1 MDNFVNLHCHT
12 SASLQDS
19 IIRVPDLVNKVKEY
33 GQNAV
38 AVTDHSSC
46 ASWIELNNE
55 CNKKDIKPIYG
66 NEFYCI
72 PEYEKGNRNRD
83 HLVLLAMGQE
93 GLINIRRFQRI
104 AVEHSYYKPLLS
116 YQLLDSLPHNDIYCT
131 SACSLST
138 ISKCILSNNIN
149 GAIDYAEY
157 FNDLFNGN
165 FSLELQFHPDYK
177 EQNYINEKLVEI
189 SDKIDIPLTVSCD
202 CHFVD
207 ENDRDLRRI
216 VQAISWKKL
225 YNDKKMNDSLESNC
239 IGNSELVKKFAVES
253 DFKYMHVVSSAIKQT
268 CKIAKK
274 CNATLE
280 KPERRIPV
288 FDKYDELNDLFE
300 VVEW

>member
-19 IIRVPDLVNKVKEY
+19 IIRVPDLVDKVKEY

-46 ASWIELNNE
+46 ASWIELNEE
-55 CNKKDIKPIYG
+55 CKQNNIKPIFG

-83 HLVLLAMGQE
+83 HLVLLAMGKE
-93 GLINIRRFQRI
+93 GLINIRRLQRV

-116 YQLLDSLPHNDIYCT
+116 YELLHSLPHNDIYCT

-138 ISKCILSNNIN
+138 ISKCILGNNMKE
-149 GAIDYAEY
+149 AVQYAEY
-157 FNDLFNGN
+157 FNNMFDGN
-165 FSLELQFHPDYK
+165 FALELQFHPDYK
-177 EQNYINEKLVEI
+177 EQNIINEKLVEI

-202 CHFVD
+202 CHFLD
-207 ENDRDLRRI
+207 ESDRDLRRI
-216 VQAISWKKL
+216 VQAISWKKS
-225 YNDKKMNDSLESNC
+225 YNDESMHDSLESNC
-239 IGNSELVKKFAVES
+239 VGNSTLIKKFAVES
-253 DFKYMHVVSSAIKQT
+253 NFKYMHVVSSAIKQT
-268 CKIAKK
+268 NKIANK
-274 CNATLE
+274 CNAILE
-280 KPERRIPV
+280 EPERRIPV
-288 FDKYDELNDLFE
+288 FDKYDELNNLFE